1 MELLCFINERDIY
14 LAIETVMSLAF
25 ALGVRK
31 HPYYLFLVLQFLC
44 VGCGTELFTGQTVV
58 FPEIVERR
66 SENGGKILKINQD
79 LTLNLE
85 KSSVV
90 GEEFLLRTYQGHV
103 MQHTYLDGEVLE
115 EGLYHD
121 KKTLASVVISEE
133 NGLEVEGILS
143 PTLRIKPLIEE
154 ERTAAGKIKHILYEY
169 TDDSELKDGKEI
181 ALDERWLNV
190 SERQYYPNQGGRIP
204 QRIYPELI
212 ILADSAFRAQFRSA
226 KRLLRYIMITMNAVN
241 LRYLTVSEPTVK
253 LKFRAL
259 EILNYREERFM
270 KYIPSSRMIIG
281 IDTLEEFKNYVLKNK
296 HKYDEYDG
304 VYMITGLDMVQRLGH
319 RWDPSLAGYAFI
331 GGACGAQKVSLGE
344 DRAGSFRGVRILAHE
359 VGHLLGCP
367 HDGWSSGYWSSRD
380 CPWTWGYIMS
390 YVESTSKSMKFSRC
404 CNREMSR
411 LVRSQEGACLRVVTV
426 KRRIKKKRY
435 IKLRPGDIYTRNY
448 QCQIAFPNVHGTY
461 YMPDDRKQDDC
472 HGRCHMPAHVYGYVT
487 YHVMFLSDNSPCNEN
502 GSETKVCINGDCR
515 KKLPKYP
522 VEPVTQ

>member
-1 MELLCFINERDIY
+1 MKYFVELLCFINERHSH

-103 MQHTYLDGEVLE
+103 MQHSYLDGEVLE

-190 SERQYYPNQGGRIP
+190 SERQYYPNQGQLKIP
-204 QRIYPELI
+204 DGFG
-212 ILADSAFRAQFRSA
+212 ADSEAE
-226 KRLLRYIMITMNAVN
+226 
-241 LRYLTVSEPTVK
+241 VS
-253 LKFRAL
+253 
-259 EILNYREERFM
+259 
-270 KYIPSSRMIIG
+270 G
-281 IDTLEEFKNYVLKNK
+281 
-296 HKYDEYDG
+296 
-304 VYMITGLDMVQRLGH
+304 
-319 RWDPSLAGYAFI
+319 
-331 GGACGAQKVSLGE
+331 
-344 DRAGSFRGVRILAHE
+344 
-359 VGHLLGCP
+359 
-367 HDGWSSGYWSSRD
+367 
-380 CPWTWGYIMS
+380 
-390 YVESTSKSMKFSRC
+390 
-404 CNREMSR
+404 
-411 LVRSQEGACLRVVTV
+411 
-426 KRRIKKKRY
+426 
-435 IKLRPGDIYTRNY
+435 PGD
-448 QCQIAFPNVHGTY
+448 FE
-461 YMPDDRKQDDC
+461 
-472 HGRCHMPAHVYGYVT
+472 
-487 YHVMFLSDNSPCNEN
+487 LS
-502 GSETKVCINGDCR
+502 
-515 KKLPKYP
+515 
-522 VEPVTQ
+522 